1 MRVVVI
7 KCSKVIVVLCILF
20 IFLKSKIHYHYYT
33 LFCLFAGECEI
44 SRLFF
49 STLLFDESESD
60 IYSLEHCEICEVVR
74 LDNSQSDVWVEVLRE
89 DNDVRSFFIDL
100 LTVLESDIEPLEHC
114 EFREVAQAH
123 NPLLDDRVETLRE
136 NPGVRS

>member
-20 IFLKSKIHYHYYT
+20 ILLKSKIHYHYYT
-33 LFCLFAGECEI
+33 LFCLFGGEVEI

-49 STLLFDESESD
+49 STFLFDESESD
-60 IYSLEHCEICEVVR
+60 IYSLERCEICEVVR

-100 LTVLESDIEPLEHC
+100 LTVLESDIDPLEHC
-114 EFREVAQAH
+114 ESCEVVQQH

>member
-20 IFLKSKIHYHYYT
+20 ILLKSKIHYHYYT
-33 LFCLFAGECEI
+33 LFCLFAGEVEI

-60 IYSLEHCEICEVVR
+60 IYSLEHCEICEVVW
-74 LDNSQSDVWVEVLRE
+74 LDNSLSDVWVVVLRE
-89 DNDVRSFFIDL
+89 DNGVRSFFIDL
-100 LTVLESDIEPLEHC
+100 LTMLESDIDPLEHC
-114 EFREVAQAH
+114 EFREVIQAH

-136 NPGVRS
+136 NAGVRS